1 MSYFSLK
8 PHLSE
13 RRRAWLLG
21 ALAVGFWPRRS
32 FAQQGAA
39 PRGWPRDSA
48 VPGGVARIDL
58 GPAAARPQA
67 WADGV
72 PLLVLGS
79 PSGWTALVGIA
90 LSAEP
95 GTARIRVQGD
105 AGERE
110 LAYTIAPKRY
120 TEQHL
125 KVSPRTVDL
134 SPEDLARHE
143 RERAHQQGV
152 IATFSAPP
160 AGEPHMRPPTPGR
173 RSSSFGL
180 RRFFNGQPRNP
191 HSGMDIAA
199 PTGTPVV
206 APLAA
211 TVIDTGDYF
220 FNGHTVWLDHG
231 GGLLSMM
238 CHLSRIDCKVG
249 DRLAVGQRLGT
260 VGATGRVT
268 GPHLHWTISL
278 NRASVDPAL
287 FIDA

>member
-1 MSYFSLK
+1 MSYFSFK

-21 ALAVGFWPRRS
+21 MLAIGFWPRRS

-67 WADGV
+67 WADAV

-95 GTARIRVQGD
+95 GTARIRVQGES
-105 AGERE
+105 GERE

-249 DRLAVGQRLGT
+249 DQRLGA